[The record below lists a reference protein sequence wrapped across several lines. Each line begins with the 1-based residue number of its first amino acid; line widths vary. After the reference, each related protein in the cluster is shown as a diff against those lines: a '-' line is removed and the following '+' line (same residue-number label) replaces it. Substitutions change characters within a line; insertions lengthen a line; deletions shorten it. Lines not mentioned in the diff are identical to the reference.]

1 MSIFNGLTFDG
12 INSLDYGVYITG
24 EAVYNTPERD
34 VESIEIPGRSGD
46 YLQDNGRWKNVE
58 VTYKAGV
65 FGDDQS
71 EFAAKIRNFRN
82 ALASRIGYKRITD
95 TYNPNEY
102 RLGAFVKPVEV
113 EPKSMNRTGEF
124 DIIFNCKPQRWLTS
138 GEDEVTVETGDVVTN
153 PTLYEASPLLMV
165 EGYGD
170 ISMNGYDIHLV
181 DVPMGEIELVP
192 AVRGESV
199 YDGDYSDKLIFL
211 ENGDLMTL
219 KNFSVELRVK
229 MASVAPYARMLNAT
243 LTRQTNNLPNYI
255 GIDTR
260 TVSDSEIRKTIKYG
274 VQSFTKQSANASTS
288 DSYKLTML
296 LEDSGGNRTSYEY
309 TFDLRVLNYG
319 TSSSAAGKLTID
331 RRNASHT
338 HPSYLTISP
347 SITAS
352 AFMGDSTQYVLGHPT
367 YIDCDLGE
375 AYKEMDGQTISLNR
389 YIDLGSDLPVLAPG
403 TNRVTFENTIT
414 ELKIVPRW
422 WIL

>member
-46 YLQDNGRWKNVE
+46 YLQDNGRWKNIE

-71 EFAAKIRNFRN
+71 EFASKIRNYRN

-153 PTLYEASPLLMV
+153 PTLYDASPLLMV

-199 YDGDYSDKLIFL
+199 YEGDYSDKLIFL
-211 ENGDLMTL
+211 ENGDSMVL
-219 KNFSVELRVK
+219 KNFSMELKVK

-414 ELKIVPRW
+414 ELKIIPRW

>member
-46 YLQDNGRWKNVE
+46 YLQDNGRWKNIE

-71 EFAAKIRNFRN
+71 EFASKIRNFRN

-153 PTLYEASPLLMV
+153 PTPYDASPLLMV
-165 EGYGD
+165 EGYGN
-170 ISMNGYDIHLV
+170 IGFNGYEIDIV
-181 DVPMGEIELVP
+181 NEVFGDVILNNTSGTMYMSRLPKELLDVLESGDSITLNPSRFVYSIYAKASGYYTVSSVSVSSDSGTVGSVP
-192 AVRGESV
+192 Q
-199 YDGDYSDKLIFL
+199 
-211 ENGDLMTL
+211 
-219 KNFSVELRVK
+219 
-229 MASVAPYARMLNAT
+229 APYYDTYRTSVFIPFSIPA
-243 LTRQTNNLPNYI
+243 LTFVKDTPQTFSDNI
-255 GIDTR
+255 VISV
-260 TVSDSEIRKTIKYG
+260 TVSNGSTTQTTQLHVTLSAILKKY
-274 VQSFTKQSANASTS
+274 ANNDDWFIYFSSPAESNPVAGGLFEEKGGYMGNVIGHSTRS
-288 DSYKLTML
+288 IL
-296 LEDSGGNRTSYEY
+296 GN
-309 TFDLRVLNYG
+309 
-319 TSSSAAGKLTID
+319 
-331 RRNASHT
+331 
-338 HPSYLTISP
+338 
-347 SITAS
+347 
-352 AFMGDSTQYVLGHPT
+352 PT

-403 TNRVTFENTIT
+403 ANAVTYENTIT